1 MLYVYFYMVVVS
13 ITYAPCFSCFSKFN
27 TEQLAFTKL
36 FPSIAKPVAN
46 FMIIGISD
54 WSYATLWKKKKKKW
68 ETFKIFLAVSAI
80 LLIV

>member
-54 WSYATLWKKKKKKW
+54 
-68 ETFKIFLAVSAI
+68 
-80 LLIV
+80 